1 MSFASHIRETGDENS
16 IHIDA
21 EVFRHPVEHDV
32 CKVDVIGGGVG
43 GCLAAAGGGV
53 GIPSA
58 REVTEAA
65 VRLVVHRINGTR
77 RAARIERIIVVPP
90 NAVVHLGFRVVPFGI
105 TSAPVPVHDRRA
117 LLGEWH

>member
-43 GCLAAAGGGV
+43 GCGW
-53 GIPSA
+53 
-58 REVTEAA
+58 
-65 VRLVVHRINGTR
+65 
-77 RAARIERIIVVPP
+77 ERDC
-90 NAVVHLGFRVVPFGI
+90 VPFEYA
-105 TSAPVPVHDRRA
+105 SSFCNAN
-117 LLGEWH
+117 